1 MILIICLHLIQIH
14 PLMTF
19 KKLTHKSELSQ
30 IHLVPSVFP
39 FRQNNLS
46 VVFYYNFSFSPCTD
60 TANAVKDS
68 NPGSFPVPWRFWFSQ
83 QNGHVNLPKAQPRC
97 SCCAP
102 KLQPL
107 DEVSFAFSAGT
118 SKGKQKEPD
127 LWLQTIDAFPA
138 SPVLSQIPDQ
148 KKTWRIPKL
157 NFVF

>member
-83 QNGHVNLPKAQPRC
+83 QNGHVNLPKAQPAAHAVPQSC
-97 SCCAP
+97 SLWMRFPLPFLQGLPRENKRNLTFGFKRLMRSLHHQCCH
-102 KLQPL
+102 KFQIKKRH
-107 DEVSFAFSAGT
+107 G
-118 SKGKQKEPD
+118 G
-127 LWLQTIDAFPA
+127 FP
-138 SPVLSQIPDQ
+138 S
-148 KKTWRIPKL
+148 
-157 NFVF
+157 